1 MAMGQSWYLP
11 KSLIE
16 SFQEIQMHVIRTEN
30 IRQDLLSSVKQLT
43 YKYGNLIEPVHDIN
57 IPVLKDSKH
66 FRANHSFGLVGDLSS
81 EESEAVIQHLSED
94 MEVNKIMTE
103 FNLGDCIQKHQLG

>member
-1 MAMGQSWYLP
+1 MGQSWYLP

-16 SFQEIQMHVIRTEN
+16 SFQEIQMHVIRAEN
-30 IRQDLLSSVKQLT
+30 IRQDLSFSVKQLVN
-43 YKYGNLIEPVHDIN
+43 KYGNLIESVDDIY
-57 IPVLKDSKH
+57 IPVLKDSKY
-66 FRANHSFGLVGDLSS
+66 FRANHSFSLIGDLSS

-103 FNLGDCIQKHQLG
+103 RFALNS